1 MGSTAGQLTFLNHT
15 VLHQEVCISLLFAF
29 PLCLRHRHTHPHT
42 HACARAPS
50 PVLSIP
56 VLFVLFVG
64 VCLSQPLCT
73 LQGISAKSLL
83 SELSAHMETHT
94 QITRAVTLTRVCACV
109 ASVCFH
115 SDAQINHQML
125 PVAATFTL
133 FMPPAPAGHMTQRA
147 RAIIAISKLL
157 LRSKV
162 EQGQRSSQGRE
173 CVRADAGPGHV
184 HGQGVHEP
192 A

>member
-94 QITRAVTLTRVCACV
+94 QITRAVTLTRVC
-109 ASVCFH
+109 S
-115 SDAQINHQML
+115 
-125 PVAATFTL
+125 
-133 FMPPAPAGHMTQRA
+133 
-147 RAIIAISKLL
+147 
-157 LRSKV
+157 
-162 EQGQRSSQGRE
+162 E
-173 CVRADAGPGHV
+173 CVFSFRCTDKPSNVTCGSNVHV
-184 HGQGVHEP
+184 VHAASACRSHDPESSRHYCNFK
-192 A
+192 AAVAI